1 MVIRLPARVHLTAVS
16 VQHIYKEV
24 SPSGTVLSA
33 PRDIA
38 VFVSLCWVL
47 LAGMWP
53 WGKAVTGTCLLCAS
67 LEVRVLLSP
76 KPCSALAGYF
86 RGSRGSIPLR
96 TRSGESTLKKTQ
108 GGDSA

>member
-1 MVIRLPARVHLTAVS
+1 MVIRLPARVHLTALS